1 MTVSEPQAGARLYVT
16 EIWCPPADSG
26 VHALYSRMPEP
37 EPLPEPEP
45 EADMT
50 TLEPRIEAAFFAAE
64 PEDRRL
70 PSRRPSVWSTQP
82 RTSATST
89 TVPSFAPAP
98 RSMRRCTPSTKR
110 GPPNPSWRRSSDGA
124 PRFP

>member
-64 PEDRRL
+64 PEPEPEAAEPEAERL
-70 PSRRPSVWSTQP
+70 TDTAADLGHDCDGPELRSGTPEYEALSPNTKPGPPS
-82 RTSATST
+82 
-89 TVPSFAPAP
+89 PSFEAEP
-98 RSMRRCTPSTKR
+98 
-110 GPPNPSWRRSSDGA
+110 
-124 PRFP
+124 